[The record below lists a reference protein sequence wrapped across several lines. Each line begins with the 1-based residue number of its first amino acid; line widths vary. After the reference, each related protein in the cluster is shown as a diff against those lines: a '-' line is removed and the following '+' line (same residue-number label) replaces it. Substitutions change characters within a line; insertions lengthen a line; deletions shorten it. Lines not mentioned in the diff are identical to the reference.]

1 MFRPPTNV
9 FAKIPC
15 PELRENGQC
24 AVLNCIFDHIYTG
37 TKRRSEDAIA
47 SATKRSKPDATPQGL
62 ARSDAQQNG
71 SPAIEKA
78 AEAKDVQMLIPKAL
92 ISSVVI
98 PRIDRISNLR
108 SIAKFT
114 QEKNLSS
121 TPNRLAI
128 ETEHQIASGS
138 KNVDEYVRNVL
149 DFLGI
154 SPSRAPKVDPQ
165 HIMPLEVN
173 PAPAMLP
180 ARKKYI
186 EHFAAAIR
194 KTQPENKLPVW
205 TAIEAEFKVAS
216 TNSATTYSSSM
227 RRKLF
232 ELNHPEKVKKSASSG
247 PSKLDYLRELRALCI
262 PTEKLAK
269 FGYIMEFPNPI
280 DAPSPDRVCHRCK
293 AEFKLK
299 AATEKADCRYHNGK
313 IIKTDLGVRIY
324 LCCGGVLGATDTDPC
339 ERSEHHVF
347 YWQNPQEMHWSIPF
361 VRTIDLWGSRQ
372 GSLEAVG
379 IDCEMGYTS
388 RGFEL
393 LRITAM
399 DFFSGEEVFDILV
412 RPKGVVLDLNTR
424 WSGVAEIKEEALSF
438 EDSMALLGEVIDSN
452 TVMVGHGLENDM
464 NAMRLIHSRVV
475 DTAILYPKHKAT
487 PTFRYSLKQLSF
499 QYLGRNIQGGQHDS
513 GEDSLAAID
522 ITKHFIEQD
531 LGRK

>member
-1 MFRPPTNV
+1 MFKPPNNV
-9 FAKIPC
+9 FGRIPC
-15 PELRENGQC
+15 PELKESGRC
-24 AVLNCIFDHIYTG
+24 LVLNCIFNHNLPN
-37 TKRRSEDAIA
+37 TKRKGDDATA
-47 SATKRSKPDATPQGL
+47 PATKRSKSLDST
-62 ARSDAQQNG
+62 RSDSGEQAK
-71 SPAIEKA
+71 SAIE
-78 AEAKDVQMLIPKAL
+78 ESVPELKDVQMLVPKAL

-98 PRIDRISNLR
+98 PRIDRMSNLR
-108 SIAKFT
+108 SIAKYT
-114 QEKNLSS
+114 SERKLDS
-121 TPNRLAI
+121 TPNRWAI
-128 ETEHQIASGS
+128 EKEHELAAGS
-138 KNVDEYVRNVL
+138 KNADEYARKVL

-173 PAPAMLP
+173 PAPALLP

-186 EHFAAAIR
+186 EHFARAIR
-194 KTQPENKLPVW
+194 KNQPHNKFPVW
-205 TAIEAEFKVAS
+205 TAIEEEFKIAS

-232 ELNHPEKVKKSASSG
+232 ELNHPEKVKKAIKSG

-262 PTEKLAK
+262 PVEKLAK
-269 FGYIMEFPNPI
+269 FGYIMDFPEPI
-280 DAPSPDRVCHRCK
+280 DGPSPDRVCHRCK
-293 AEFKLK
+293 TEFKLK
-299 AATEKADCRYHNGK
+299 DAAKKADCRYHSGK

-339 ERSEHHVF
+339 ERSEYHVF
-347 YWQNPQEMHWSIPF
+347 YWQNPQEMHHAIPF
-361 VRTIDLWGSRQ
+361 VRTTELWGTRK

-412 RPKGVVLDLNTR
+412 RPKGEVLDLNTR

-438 EDSMALLGEVIDSN
+438 EDSMALLGEVIDAN

-464 NAMRLIHSRVV
+464 NTMRLIHTKVV

-487 PTFRYSLKQLSF
+487 PAFRYSLKQLSF
-499 QYLGRNIQGGQHDS
+499 QYLGRNIQSGQHDS

>member
-1 MFRPPTNV
+1 MFKPPKNV
-9 FAKIPC
+9 FGNIPC
-15 PELRENGQC
+15 PELKANGHC
-24 AVLNCIFDHIYTG
+24 MVLNCLFDHGSSSHKRKIEDAAAPT
-37 TKRRSEDAIA
+37 TKRTKPLETFMRDED
-47 SATKRSKPDATPQGL
+47 K
-62 ARSDAQQNG
+62 
-71 SPAIEKA
+71 SPALENKP
-78 AEAKDVQMLIPKAL
+78 ELKDVLMLLPKAL

-98 PRIDRISNLR
+98 PRVERISNLR
-108 SIAKFT
+108 NIANYAEEHKL
-114 QEKNLSS
+114 NSM
-121 TPNRLAI
+121 PHRWAI
-128 ETEHQIASGS
+128 EKEHELARGS
-138 KNVDEYVRNVL
+138 KNADDYSRKVL

-154 SPSRAPKVDPQ
+154 SPSRKPKVDPQ

-180 ARKKYI
+180 ARKRYI
-186 EHFAAAIR
+186 EHFATAIR
-194 KTQPENKLPVW
+194 KTQPQNRFPVW
-205 TAIEAEFKVAS
+205 TAIEEEFKIAT
-216 TNSATTYSSSM
+216 TNSSTTYSSSM

-232 ELNHPEKVKKSASSG
+232 ELNHPEKVNRVAKPK

-262 PTEKLAK
+262 PVDKLAK
-269 FGYIMEFPNPI
+269 FGYIVDFPEPI
-280 DAPSPDRVCHRCK
+280 AAPSPDRVCHRCK
-293 AEFKLK
+293 TEFKLK
-299 AATEKADCRYHNGK
+299 DVTTRADCRYHSGK

-339 ERSEHHVF
+339 ERSDFHVF
-347 YWQNPQEMHWSIPF
+347 YWQNPQEMHHSLAF
-361 VRTIDLWGSRQ
+361 MRTTDLWGTRK

-412 RPKGVVLDLNTR
+412 RPKGEILDLNTR

-438 EDSMALLGEVIDSN
+438 EDSISLLGEVIDSN

-464 NAMRLIHSRVV
+464 NAMRLIHTKIV

-499 QYLGRNIQGGQHDS
+499 QYLGRNIQSGQHDS

-531 LGRK
+531 LDRKG